1 MPRRDDIATAFR
13 AAVEFKPDDR
23 RIGTLEGFAR
33 ELQKHNWE
41 WTLKEVNNW
50 IELSVSTFKD
60 ASTEEGEIS
69 CLRLRFHA

>member
-23 RIGTLEGFAR
+23 QIVTPEGFAR

-41 WTLKEVNNW
+41 WTLKEVNTGLN
-50 IELSVSTFKD
+50 
-60 ASTEEGEIS
+60 
-69 CLRLRFHA
+69 CQ